1 MLVHVCTIIFSSIIK
16 FSTYNEN
23 IQRNSHGICKSLVH
37 QELNKFSI
45 DRRNFC
51 QNQGNQTGVMPEY
64 SDCLINEES
73 GKKSKIFTEGI

>member
-1 MLVHVCTIIFSSIIK
+1 MRSYFVL
-16 FSTYNEN
+16 
-23 IQRNSHGICKSLVH
+23 GALVH